1 MEEPLQSKGS
11 KCRNLNFLSWK
22 NRIGTEEGLNGCIAG
37 SLSESLQ
44 QLPILCD
51 LHVIV
56 ERRKL
61 NLVDVNQRKAVT
73 FFLKQIL
80 TRCFKAN
87 YPKNDRLI

>member
-22 NRIGTEEGLNGCIAG
+22 NRVRTEEGTGLNGCIAG

-87 YPKNDRLI
+87 YPKK

>member
-1 MEEPLQSKGS
+1 MEEPLQSKGR
-11 KCRNLNFLSWK
+11 KCRNLNFLSRK
-22 NRIGTEEGLNGCIAG
+22 NRVGTEEGLNGYIAG
-37 SLSESLQ
+37 SLSESFAVAN
-44 QLPILCD
+44 LCD

-87 YPKNDRLI
+87 YPKK

>member
-1 MEEPLQSKGS
+1 MEEPLQSKGR
-11 KCRNLNFLSWK
+11 KCRNYFLSRK
-22 NRIGTEEGLNGCIAG
+22 NRVGTEEGLNGCVAGCVAGCIAG

-51 LHVIV
+51 LHVTV

-73 FFLKQIL
+73 FF
-80 TRCFKAN
+80 
-87 YPKNDRLI
+87 